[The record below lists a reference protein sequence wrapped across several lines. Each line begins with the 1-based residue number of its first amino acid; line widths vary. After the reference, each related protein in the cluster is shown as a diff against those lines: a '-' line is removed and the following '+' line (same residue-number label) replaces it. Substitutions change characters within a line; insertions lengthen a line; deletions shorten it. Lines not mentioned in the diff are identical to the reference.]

1 MTEILTESFCERCG
15 TRYTFEAAIRKKRRI
30 GKLKVLSK
38 GLKNYVLSDDASLD
52 EALAE
57 ARSDEQREVS
67 GGQLDAFHQTFQFCM
82 ACRQYTCSNCWNE
95 AEGRCLS
102 CAPLSTGAGPLRSPL
117 DDLLAGGGMA
127 PLISQHFDTD
137 APAAQLANGNAH
149 ASLQEPAPTV
159 VGSAWPTIDLF
170 RTTRAEPIV
179 EPTPEP
185 RAEPIVE
192 GQPEAVVEPQSQ
204 AAVES
209 RAGDPAAAA
218 PGDGLP
224 ANFWTQP
231 FTGYAPIP
239 EPASIAEPT
248 VDARADELA
257 ARTTRLLGRFR
268 VQAPIGESGPKARP
282 APVAEVVPE
291 LPAEAGRISA
301 APPEPEP
308 PEPAEPAAEP
318 LLPQPKPGEAAA
330 DRIERPLW
338 AIPQRP
344 STNGQPLVAPPASQS
359 PAIQSAPGPSVQV
372 QAVVGPARSPGV
384 APQWPAPL
392 RPGVDLSI
400 PAFWASGDVAPG
412 TRDAG
417 LWAASA
423 QEVVGLPGQ
432 TAVQGGIQSCVSCGL
447 SLSAT
452 ARFCRR
458 CGSRQS

>member
-15 TRYTFEAAIRKKRRI
+15 TRYTFEAAIPKKRRI

-127 PLISQHFDTD
+127 PLVSQHFDPD
-137 APAAQLANGNAH
+137 AAQPANGNGH
-149 ASLQEPAPTV
+149 ASLHEPAPTV

-170 RTTRAEPIV
+170 RTTRAEPIG
-179 EPTPEP
+179 EPPEP
-185 RAEPIVE
+185 LAEPIVE
-192 GQPEAVVEPQSQ
+192 GQPEAVVEPQPP

-239 EPASIAEPT
+239 EPAASAEPS

-291 LPAEAGRISA
+291 PPAEAGWISV

-318 LLPQPKPGEAAA
+318 LLPQPKPGEAGA

-338 AIPQRP
+338 AIAQRP

-359 PAIQSAPGPSVQV
+359 PAIQPAPGPSVQV
-372 QAVVGPARSPGV
+372 QAVVAPARSPGE

-400 PAFWASGDVAPG
+400 PAFWASGDVTPG

-417 LWAASA
+417 LWTASA
-423 QEVVGLPGQ
+423 QEVAGMTGQ